1 MSGDPTLIDKPPAAQ
16 APDTPLTPRPSP
28 THPAARAEVESSN
41 RSGSGGHDDFHIW
54 SNRKEGAAKHGKIGI
69 DVVSRWNSEERDA
82 GAAFC
87 DGFLERGRNLWFRF
101 LFVAS

>member
-41 RSGSGGHDDFHIW
+41 RSGSGGPGPGRGARRGLRGG
-54 SNRKEGAAKHGKIGI
+54 SNRNT
-69 DVVSRWNSEERDA
+69 ST
-82 GAAFC
+82 
-87 DGFLERGRNLWFRF
+87 
-101 LFVAS
+101 